1 MKEDSKPTW
10 KLNTVSKAISVL
22 RAFDNQNPEWT
33 LAALSAKFGL
43 PKTTMLGTLRTLEC
57 NGFLYRTQN
66 QSYRLGLDILELG
79 YFLQTSLPISKLVLP
94 LLEEIQV
101 ATGNFVYLTI
111 PKNGKVFY
119 LECAYPGEKKIN
131 YSIVGKTLPMHCN
144 SCGKAML
151 SEFPN
156 EQVEKVVETYGLPKF
171 TPNTITD
178 FSVLRKQL
186 DIIKLRGFATE
197 NGERTIGTKCV
208 GIPVKSNSG
217 KLLGA
222 LSIAGPSIRMPDDRV
237 DEFVGLLSNA
247 SMILSENETIFPTC
261 SPYPI
266 EV

>member
-1 MKEDSKPTW
+1 
-10 KLNTVSKAISVL
+10 
-22 RAFDNQNPEWT
+22 
-33 LAALSAKFGL
+33 
-43 PKTTMLGTLRTLEC
+43 
-57 NGFLYRTQN
+57 
-66 QSYRLGLDILELG
+66 
-79 YFLQTSLPISKLVLP
+79 
-94 LLEEIQV
+94 
-101 ATGNFVYLTI
+101 
-111 PKNGKVFY
+111 
-119 LECAYPGEKKIN
+119 
-131 YSIVGKTLPMHCN
+131 
-144 SCGKAML
+144 ML